1 MLQHD
6 VSSVEVQLMEVVRA
20 ADVGV
25 IDPSVAC
32 RGARRS
38 RLFLRMEAR
47 EEDVAP
53 ISRARSQAASSRSPP
68 SGEAED
74 ADTGAEALF
83 GMGFGAQD
91 DVDQDPGMGPVGG
104 GPASDAFRGPIGMA
118 AV

>member
-1 MLQHD
+1 M
-6 VSSVEVQLMEVVRA
+6 
-20 ADVGV
+20 
-25 IDPSVAC
+25 
-32 RGARRS
+32 
-38 RLFLRMEAR
+38 
-47 EEDVAP
+47 AP

-68 SGEAED
+68 WVLARRED